1 MERFFE
7 MFNNTSIKTFS
18 TQRATSYCAL
28 MKWATV
34 RKKGGGGEREGGM
47 ERWME
52 GGREG
57 EREEERV
64 LYFCVVMI

>member
-1 MERFFE
+1 MGDCAQRHTIERE
-7 MFNNTSIKTFS
+7 
-18 TQRATSYCAL
+18 
-28 MKWATV
+28 
-34 RKKGGGGEREGGM
+34 KGAGGEREGGM

-57 EREEERV
+57 EMEEGRV

>member
-34 RKKGGGGEREGGM
+34 RKKGGGGS
-47 ERWME
+47 
-52 GGREG
+52 GREEWRDG
-57 EREEERV
+57 WREEGREKGRKGGSFIFV
-64 LYFCVVMI
+64 LL